1 MRCFPQDTIISQI
14 YKLFQYEQP
23 QYLIKQRRQGSME
36 NRKRISISVIAIILG
51 LIFMFYFSNELDKIG
66 TYESINLLYMLAS
79 QAVCGAGV
87 VGLIVSLLALKDEE
101 A

>member
-1 MRCFPQDTIISQI
+1 
-14 YKLFQYEQP
+14 
-23 QYLIKQRRQGSME
+23 ME
-36 NRKRISISVIAIILG
+36 NRKRISTSVIAIILG

-66 TYESINLLYMLAS
+66 TYESINLLYMLTF

>member
-1 MRCFPQDTIISQI
+1 
-14 YKLFQYEQP
+14 
-23 QYLIKQRRQGSME
+23 ME

-51 LIFMFYFSNELDKIG
+51 LIFMFYFANELDKIG
-66 TYESINLLYMLAS
+66 TYESINLFYMLAS